1 MGVPLNR
8 PLFVRIFHQ
17 PSMNLEPHLWK
28 PPNEMEPAGY
38 PKKSMTHRIACL
50 VHLLRLAVQ
59 DGLVAVHHLQPSDG
73 AICMLPKM
81 GMPPNHARLYHFNI
95 ETYCF
100 WGSHILRKPP
110 FWHLHLELMDFDPK
124 FGCFLQYQWEP
135 GVLKST
141 RISST
146 HCLLLGHGFTMFYHI
161 LDMVSFW
168 ADFLF

>member
-110 FWHLHLELMDFDPK
+110 F
-124 FGCFLQYQWEP
+124 
-135 GVLKST
+135 
-141 RISST
+141 
-146 HCLLLGHGFTMFYHI
+146 
-161 LDMVSFW
+161 
-168 ADFLF
+168 